1 MIYLVVLLI
10 SLSVMLLIMGVGA
23 AVTGQGRVV
32 RQRLTEVRTGSMSKE
47 VEARRR
53 RSARRDS
60 LQQFLEALGG
70 RVANPQSTRYGPL
83 ARKLAEA
90 GYRHPNVVLIY
101 MGVRAL
107 SAFVFLLFGMFLAN
121 FVGPE
126 PALRLLVMFGLALLG
141 WMVPFMI
148 VKRKAAERRKALNR
162 GLADALDL
170 MVVCVEAGLGVNQAL
185 MRVAEETDR
194 VSPEISDELTMVTL
208 EMRAGTPREDA
219 LRNLATRTENEDI
232 RSWVNMMI
240 QTDKF
245 GTSIADS
252 LRIHSDTLRTKRQ
265 QRAEEA
271 AAKLTVK
278 MLIPLVIFV
287 FPAIFIVILG
297 PAFITLRD
305 AFGSGGIM

>member
-10 SLSVMLLIMGVGA
+10 SFSVMLLIMGVGA

-53 RSARRDS
+53 RSARRDT

-70 RVANPQSTRYGPL
+70 RVANSDSARYGPL
-83 ARKLAEA
+83 ARKLSEA
-90 GYRHPNVVLIY
+90 GYRHPNVVILY
-101 MGVRAL
+101 MGIRAL
-107 SAFVFLLFGMFLAN
+107 SAFGFLLAGMFLAN
-121 FVGPE
+121 FAPE
-126 PALRLLVMFGLALLG
+126 AALRGLIMFGFLLLG
-141 WMVPFMI
+141 WMIPFII
-148 VKRKAAERRKALNR
+148 VKRKANERRKALNR

-194 VSPEISDELTMVTL
+194 VNPEISDELTMVTL

-219 LRNLATRTENEDI
+219 LRNFATRTENEDV

-305 AFGSGGIM
+305 AFGSGGIL